1 MLKQSQSVDYRAVAF
16 SAPQELKQY
25 LIRQDVINPDAQPII
40 HYSAPNSMCGDF
52 PAGKLCNM
60 AGGFPFEALGYQ
72 WRGSEYLYLLGYW
85 SASPSEQ
92 NNAIQHDLLSA
103 TSGYAAK
110 RYKKNKHKSQAR
122 PDFLQWRHE
131 WMLWVV
137 WQKCLGNTAFREL
150 LLATGDALIVEVVE
164 RDPVWAA
171 WYNTEGQLVGAN
183 AMGKILMLCRDA
195 LRSGVPPMIDTAK
208 LNEVGIFILGQ
219 RVTL

>member
-1 MLKQSQSVDYRAVAF
+1 MKYKTTNSPCGLTS
-16 SAPQELKQY
+16 PQDLKQY
-25 LIRQDVINPDAQPII
+25 LTRQDVINPAAQPVIY
-40 HYSAPNSMCGDF
+40 YSAPGDMCGEF

-60 AGGFPFEALGYQ
+60 AGGYPFEALGCR
-72 WRGSEYLYLLGYW
+72 WKASEYLYLLGYW
-85 SASPSEQ
+85 SASDTEQ
-92 NNAIQHDLLSA
+92 TATIQQDVLSA
-103 TSGYAAK
+103 PSGYAAK
-110 RYKKNKHKSQAR
+110 RFKKNKHKSQAR

-137 WQKCLGNTAFREL
+137 WQKCLSNTAFREL
-150 LLATGDALIVEVVE
+150 LLATGEALIVEVVK

-195 LRSGVPPMIDTAK
+195 LRTDTSPMIDTAT
-208 LNEVGIFILGQ
+208 LNRVGIYIFGK